1 VTSIRSTRAL
11 LGILATLVVLGARP
25 AHAQL
30 GAGDGFL
37 FRVPTLRL
45 SLSGGY
51 ARPSGQSDIFD
62 FVTSELTLG
71 RGDFAGGEIVAA
83 ASVRVTPRIEV
94 GINVSY
100 SGRSADSESRLF
112 EGEDD
117 LPILQSTSLHR
128 AAIMATA
135 RMSLVPQGRSVGR
148 FAWIPTKVVPFVGG
162 GAGPVWY
169 RLRQEG
175 EFVDNETLDIFED
188 QFESRGWSLGATGF
202 GGADF
207 SLTPRFGIT
216 AEGRYL
222 WAKGPMNRDYS
233 TFNRIDL
240 SGYDASIGL
249 YVRF

>member
-1 VTSIRSTRAL
+1 MTSIRSARVL
-11 LGILATLVVLGARP
+11 LGISATLVALGASP

-37 FRVPTLRL
+37 FRVPTFRL
-45 SLSGGY
+45 VVSGGY
-51 ARPSGQSDIFD
+51 AQPRGQSDIFD

-71 RGDFAGGEIVAA
+71 RGDFAAGAVGASAA
-83 ASVRVTPRIEV
+83 VRVTPRIEV
-94 GINVSY
+94 GISASY
-100 SGRSADSESRLF
+100 SGRAAGSESRRF

-128 AAIMATA
+128 AAIMATG
-135 RMSLVPQGRSVGR
+135 RMSLVSPGRPVGR
-148 FAWIPTKVVPFVGG
+148 FAWIPSRVVPFVGG

-169 RLRQEG
+169 RLRQDG

-188 QFESRGWSLGATGF
+188 QFESKGWSIGATAL
-202 GGADF
+202 GGADL
-207 SLTPRFGIT
+207 SLTPRFGMT